1 MQRFRYLMVFV
12 LTFAM
17 LLAYPTY
24 SLAKPQNT
32 DKGTG
37 KNQNLEN
44 KNNEKANQKSA
55 AVREETEES
64 QEEIDPQDRNKK
76 AEKNEMKTSVKELR
90 ETAKNAYSTEEI
102 EKIQERITEIK
113 TSYPDI
119 KILPIENI
127 VSKNMKMKF
136 DIPPVI
142 KDGRTLIPV
151 RALTEAF
158 GATVNWNSD
167 TKEVTIIKGDGEI
180 ILKIDSKIAYVNG
193 QEVAIDAPAEI
204 VNKRTVIPLRFI
216 VESLGLTVDWD
227 EETETIEI
235 IDETEGEIAESEDLL
250 NGESQPEEV
259 LNDEPEEFVED
270 NSIATD

>member
-227 EETETIEI
+227 EEAETIEI